1 MTAKFALLSYRTDN
15 LGDEIQSIAARQFLP
30 SVDLLVD
37 RDDWMTSPSS
47 ADGVFK
53 IILNGWFTHNPEKW
67 PPPPL
72 LHPLPI
78 SMHITAERFRPT
90 TLTAPSQ
97 TLLEGDSLEY
107 LKRYTPIGGRD
118 LWTARLLQ
126 NHGVESYFSGCLTL
140 TLGADVN
147 GPRGDYVCA
156 VDLDD
161 ETYRGLSGYTRTPIL
176 RLSHRDAGGGSFEQ
190 RCAAA
195 GRLLSLYAHA
205 KCVVTTRLHC
215 AMPSIAFG
223 TPTLF
228 VNKASDQYRLSGL
241 IELVR
246 SCSAESLR
254 NGEADFNF
262 DKPTANSGA
271 HLPLRESLVARLQAF
286 TGTSRRA
293 FALTAPDLIAVDRQ
307 IEGIA

>member
-1 MTAKFALLSYRTDN
+1 MTAKFALLSYRTNN

-37 RDDWMTSPSS
+37 RDDWTTSP
-47 ADGVFK
+47 AGGEGVFK
-53 IILNGWFTHNPEKW
+53 IVLNGWFTHNPERW
-67 PPPPL
+67 PPPDLLRPL
-72 LHPLPI
+72 AI

-90 TLTAPSQ
+90 TLTAASQ

-107 LKRYTPIGGRD
+107 LKRHAPIGGRD
-118 LWTARLLQ
+118 LSTARLLQ
-126 NHGVESYFSGCLTL
+126 NHGIESYFSGCLTL
-140 TLGADVN
+140 TLGADGN
-147 GPRGDYVCA
+147 GQRGDYICA

-161 ETYRGLSGYTRTPIL
+161 ETYRGLSGHTRAPIL

-190 RCAAA
+190 RCATA

-228 VNKASDQYRLSGL
+228 VNKAADQYRLSGL

-246 SCSAESLR
+246 SCGAESLR
-254 NGEADFNF
+254 NGEVDFNF
-262 DKPTANSGA
+262 DKPAANSGA
-271 HLPLRESLVARLQAF
+271 HLPLRESLIARLQAF

-293 FALTAPDLIAVDRQ
+293 FAVAAPDRIGTDRRTG
-307 IEGIA
+307 GIA